1 MIFFTDDNLPLF
13 TYCMCTHTLLK
24 SISREREREL
34 KRVFFKRM
42 RYKYNVKIRHK
53 LIRTVQ
59 HQQLSLNIFFSFSK
73 KDQFTLSID
82 SKSQQQQKKTEPIEN
97 IYLYFNKIKSIKISF
112 NNNISCHFTHTSLI
126 RSSFSVI

>member
-1 MIFFTDDNLPLF
+1 
-13 TYCMCTHTLLK
+13 
-24 SISREREREL
+24 
-34 KRVFFKRM
+34 M

-97 IYLYFNKIKSIKISF
+97 IYLYFNKIKFF
-112 NNNISCHFTHTSLI
+112 NYNKN
-126 RSSFSVI
+126 

>member
-24 SISREREREL
+24 SISREREL

-42 RYKYNVKIRHK
+42 RYKYNVKIGHK

-59 HQQLSLNIFFSFSK
+59 HQQLSLNIFFLK

-82 SKSQQQQKKTEPIEN
+82 SKSQQQQREKTEPIEN
-97 IYLYFNKIKSIKISF
+97 IYLYFNKIKSIK
-112 NNNISCHFTHTSLI
+112 N
-126 RSSFSVI
+126 